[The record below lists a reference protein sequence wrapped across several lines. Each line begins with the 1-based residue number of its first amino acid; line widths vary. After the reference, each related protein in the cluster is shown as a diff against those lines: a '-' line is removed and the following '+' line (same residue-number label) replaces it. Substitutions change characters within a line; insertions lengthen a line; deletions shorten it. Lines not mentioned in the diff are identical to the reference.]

1 MTELKNYLSEKN
13 ISVKDFA
20 KITNVKEKK
29 LNRVF
34 DNQAFFSDD
43 EATRVS
49 SFLGVSKNELYHGVI
64 ERKGELP
71 EVAENNNLNHFRY
84 YVKNRFKKYRYIGN
98 ILAFITGGLF
108 AVLTMGYVGL
118 MFYGITGLPTIL
130 RSLEVML
137 CCLIIPVFGSVLF
150 GDIAKEK
157 LLEKYA
163 TAHCK
168 INLESVGVSVMLLVY
183 SICAFA
189 NDFIPV
195 VSLILILLG
204 AVSLP
209 AISVIS
215 PFKKAPF
222 KNRGLQFF
230 VYMIPTI
237 VLIVAEVFIRNYV
250 VEITPAEAGVAGHA
264 LATASNFFSY
274 VFALVISAVFSFCLL
289 GFAKPFIKGVG
300 KFFEP
305 VKKTKTISKQK
316 IIAKTTLCILL
327 CVASYLSIT
336 LLQGIYLKNMYTN
349 MFEGQE
355 ETVNWTSELITDY
368 DTQFKKGEY
377 DVIKFEGMKIKIPE
391 SYKFNKDSDYASV
404 YKKGED
410 SIIMLQKPMYEYSH
424 DFDIFDEDFGDG
436 KLTEEQLEGIK
447 EDFIKSFGFYPK
459 TFYEWQKLNG
469 MVTLDDIDIFNPRK
483 TAILSTVLIM
493 KATAVVP
500 NSEYYLY
507 ENGDLYATIIISTIE
522 NEEKGNR
529 EMVSISFGSTDL
541 KYGVTMAR
549 PDQDNETTIEE
560 IIKILNSI
568 NID

>member
-1 MTELKNYLSEKN
+1 MTELKNYLIEKN

-29 LNRVF
+29 LNRILA
-34 DNQAFFSDD
+34 NQSFFSDD
-43 EATRVS
+43 EADRVS
-49 SFLGVSKNELYHGVI
+49 AFLGVSKNELYHGVV

-71 EVAENNNLNHFRY
+71 EIAENNNLNHFRFFI
-84 YVKNRFKKYRYIGN
+84 KNRLKNTKRFLDVLSAIAGFSVTG
-98 ILAFITGGLF
+98 LAFI
-108 AVLTMGYVGL
+108 YVVL
-118 MFYGITGLPTIL
+118 MFAQITGLPTIL
-130 RSLEVML
+130 RSFDVML
-137 CCLIIPVFGSVLF
+137 LCFIVPVFGLFMLVDISRYKILEKKTTMFSKINVEAIGISVL
-150 GDIAKEK
+150 
-157 LLEKYA
+157 
-163 TAHCK
+163 
-168 INLESVGVSVMLLVY
+168 LLVF
-183 SICAFA
+183 SISCFV

-195 VSLILILLG
+195 EALILTAMGSVAL
-204 AVSLP
+204 S
-209 AISVIS
+209 AISFIS
-215 PFKKAPF
+215 PFKNTPF
-222 KNRGLQFF
+222 KNSGLQFF
-230 VYMIPTI
+230 VCMIPTAF
-237 VLIVAEVFIRNYV
+237 LIAAEVLVSTYFV
-250 VEITPAEAGVAGHA
+250 DMTPEEGTVGEALETATILFFFVFGLLIFGVFYFS
-264 LATASNFFSY
+264 LVQFFN
-274 VFALVISAVFSFCLL
+274 VFV
-289 GFAKPFIKGVG
+289 KGVG
-300 KFFEP
+300 RFFEP
-305 VKKTKTISKQK
+305 AKKTASISKGK
-316 IIAKTTLCILL
+316 LATYIIGAVVLATITFLGIL
-327 CVASYLSIT
+327 VS
-336 LLQGIYLKNMYTN
+336 QGVYLKYMYTN

-368 DTQFKKGEY
+368 DTQFKKGVY

>member
-13 ISVKDFA
+13 ISLKDFA
-20 KITNVKEKK
+20 KITKVKEKK
-29 LNRVF
+29 LTGIL
-34 DNQAFFSDD
+34 DNQEFFSDD

-71 EVAENNNLNHFRY
+71 EVAEQNNLNHFRY
-84 YVKNRFKKYRYIGN
+84 FIKNRLKNAKRFLDVLSAIAG
-98 ILAFITGGLF
+98 ISVTGLAFI
-108 AVLTMGYVGL
+108 YVVL
-118 MFYGITGLPTIL
+118 MFAQITGLPTIL
-130 RSLEVML
+130 RSFDVML
-137 CCLIIPVFGSVLF
+137 LCFIVPVFGLF
-150 GDIAKEK
+150 MLVDIARYKI
-157 LLEKYA
+157 LEKK
-163 TAHCK
+163 TTMFSK
-168 INLESVGVSVMLLVY
+168 INIEAIGISILLLVF
-183 SICAFA
+183 SISCFA

-195 VSLILILLG
+195 EALILTAIGSVALS
-204 AVSLP
+204 VTSFISL
-209 AISVIS
+209 
-215 PFKKAPF
+215 FKNKPF
-222 KNRGLQFF
+222 KNSGLQFF
-230 VYMIPTI
+230 VCMIPTAF
-237 VLIVAEVFIRNYV
+237 LIAAEVIVSNYFV
-250 VEITPAEAGVAGHA
+250 DMAPEDGSVGEA
-264 LATASNFFSY
+264 LETATILFFF
-274 VFALVISAVFSFCLL
+274 VFALLIFGVFYFSLVQFFN
-289 GFAKPFIKGVG
+289 GFVKGVG
-300 KFFEP
+300 RFFEP
-305 VKKTKTISKQK
+305 AKKTASISKGK
-316 IIAKTTLCILL
+316 LATYIIGAVVLATITFLGIL
-327 CVASYLSIT
+327 VS
-336 LLQGIYLKNMYTN
+336 QGVYLKYMYIN

-355 ETVNWTSELITDY
+355 ESVNWTSELITDY

-391 SYKFNKDSDYASV
+391 SYEFNKDSDYASV
-404 YKKGED
+404 YKKDED

-549 PDQDNETTIEE
+549 PDQDNDKTIEE
-560 IIKILNSI
+560 VTKILNSVKM
-568 NID
+568 N